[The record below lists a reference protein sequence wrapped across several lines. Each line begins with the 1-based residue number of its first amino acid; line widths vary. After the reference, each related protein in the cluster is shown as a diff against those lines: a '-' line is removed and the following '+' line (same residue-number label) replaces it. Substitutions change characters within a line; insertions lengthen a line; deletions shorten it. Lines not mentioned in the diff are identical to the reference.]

1 MHGGRG
7 HFMDRLDKLLFAI
20 DRKSRILEIGPSY
33 NPAAPKAAGW
43 QTYVVDHAS
52 QAELRAKYADH
63 HVPCDK
69 IEPVDFIW
77 TEGPVHDA
85 VPTDLHGR
93 FNACI
98 ASHVIEHIPNPI
110 AFFRSLDLLLA
121 QEGVVSLAV
130 PDKRYCFDF
139 FRPLTL
145 APAWIE
151 AFERG
156 SNRHSRRNLL
166 EYFAYQAYNG
176 KRFVWDQYD
185 DVNLRLPGELGW
197 AKTNAYAGGMSD
209 LDPYVDCHA
218 WCFTPSSF
226 SLLILE
232 LNHMGLIGFRVDR
245 LFQTAGCE
253 FIASLRKGEEKV
265 GAQIQSKRLDLL
277 QAVSREVGHQ
287 SQQMKLSRQLMAKIE
302 HAFPVRRGLRKIGNI
317 ISDRSRKSFRT

>member
-1 MHGGRG
+1 
-7 HFMDRLDKLLFAI
+7 MDRLDKLLFAI

-52 QAELRAKYADH
+52 QAELRTKYADH
-63 HVPCDK
+63 NVPCDK

-77 TEGPVHDA
+77 TEGVIHDA
-85 VPTDLHGR
+85 VPTELHRR
-93 FNACI
+93 FDACI
-98 ASHVIEHIPNPI
+98 ASQVIEHVPNPI
-110 AFFRSLDLLLA
+110 AFLQSLDRLLTE
-121 QEGVVSLAV
+121 EGVLSLAV

-156 SNRHSRRNLL
+156 SIRHSRRNLL

-185 DVNLRLPGELGW
+185 DVDLRLPGELAW
-197 AKTNAYAGGMSD
+197 ARTNADAGGASKF
-209 LDPYVDCHA
+209 DPYVDCHA

-226 SLLILE
+226 GLLILE
-232 LNHMGLIGFRVDR
+232 LNHMELIGFRVDR

-253 FIASLRKGEEKV
+253 FIVSLRKGREKA
-265 GAQIQSKRLDLL
+265 GTHIQSKRLDLL
-277 QAVSREVGHQ
+277 HAVSRELGHQ
-287 SQQMKLSRQLMAKIE
+287 SQQMKLSWQLLAKIE
-302 HAFPVRRGLRKIGNI
+302 HAFPIRRGIRKIRGI

>member
-1 MHGGRG
+1 
-7 HFMDRLDKLLFAI
+7 MDRLDKLLFAI

-52 QAELRAKYADH
+52 QAELQAKYADH
-63 HVPCDK
+63 NVSCDK

-77 TEGPVHDA
+77 AEGAIHDA

-98 ASHVIEHIPNPI
+98 ASHVIEHVPNPI
-110 AFFRSLDLLLA
+110 AFFQSLDCLLTEA
-121 QEGVVSLAV
+121 GVLSLAV

-145 APAWIE
+145 APAWME

-185 DVNLRLPGELGW
+185 GVSLRLPGELEW
-197 AKTNAYAGGMSD
+197 AKTNADAGGTSEF
-209 LDPYVDCHA
+209 DPYVDCHA

-232 LNHMGLIGFRVDR
+232 LNHLELIGFRVDQ
-245 LFQTAGCE
+245 LFPTAGCE
-253 FIASLRKGEEKV
+253 FIVTLRKSQEKI
-265 GAQIQSKRLDLL
+265 GPQIQSQRLDLL
-277 QAVSREVGHQ
+277 HAVNRELSDQ
-287 SQQMKLSRQLMAKIE
+287 SQQMKLSRQLLTKIE
-302 HAFPVRRGLRKIGNI
+302 YAFPIRRGIRKIGSM
-317 ISDRSRKSFRT
+317 ISDRSRKSFRA

>member
-1 MHGGRG
+1 
-7 HFMDRLDKLLFAI
+7 MDRLDKILFAI
-20 DRKSRILEIGPSY
+20 DRKARVLEIGPSY

-43 QTYVVDHAS
+43 QTYVLDHTS
-52 QAELRAKYADH
+52 QAELRAKYADVN
-63 HVPCDK
+63 VPCDK

-77 TEGPVHDA
+77 TEGAIHDA

-93 FNACI
+93 FDACI
-98 ASHVIEHIPNPI
+98 ASHVIEHVPNPI
-110 AFFRSLDLLLA
+110 AFFQSLHRLLTE
-121 QEGVVSLAV
+121 EGVLSLAV

-156 SNRHSRRNLL
+156 STRHSRRNLL
-166 EYFAYQAYNG
+166 EYFSYHAYNG

-185 DVNLRLPGELGW
+185 AVDLHLPGELAWG
-197 AKTNAYAGGMSD
+197 KTSADAAGTSG

-232 LNHMGLIGFRVDR
+232 LNHLELIGFRVDR
-245 LFQTAGCE
+245 LFQTTGCE
-253 FIASLRKGEEKV
+253 FIATLRKSREKIA
-265 GAQIQSKRLDLL
+265 AQIQSERLDLL
-277 QAVSREVGHQ
+277 QAINRELGEQ

-302 HAFPVRRGLRKIGNI
+302 YAFPIRRGIRKIGRI
-317 ISDRSRKSFRT
+317 ISGRYRKSFGA

>member
-1 MHGGRG
+1 MVII
-7 HFMDRLDKLLFAI
+7 MDRLDKLLFAI

-52 QAELRAKYADH
+52 QSELRAKYADH
-63 HVPCDK
+63 NVPCDK

-77 TEGPVHDA
+77 AEGAIHDA

-98 ASHVIEHIPNPI
+98 ASHVIEHVPNPV
-110 AFFRSLDLLLA
+110 AFFQSLDCLLTEA
-121 QEGVVSLAV
+121 GVVSLAV

-145 APAWIE
+145 TPAWIE
-151 AFERG
+151 AFERR
-156 SNRHSRRNLL
+156 SNRHSRRNLF
-166 EYFAYQAYNG
+166 EHFAYHAYNG
-176 KRFVWDQYD
+176 NRFVWDQYD

-197 AKTNAYAGGMSD
+197 AKTNANAGGTSD

-232 LNHMGLIGFRVDR
+232 LNHLGLIDFRVDR

-253 FIASLRKGEEKV
+253 FIVSLRKGQEKV

-277 QAVSREVGHQ
+277 QSVSRELGHQ
-287 SQQMKLSRQLMAKIE
+287 GQQMKLSRQLMAKIE
-302 HAFPVRRGLRKIGNI
+302 HAFPVRRGIRKISSI
-317 ISDRSRKSFRT
+317 ISDRSRKSSPT